1 MKWIVTIGFV
11 IGMGVITTAS
21 AAATLSS
28 FGVEEMEH
36 PEGLSLRQDSSR
48 RRAPF
53 FLFYSSRGH
62 YGGGLSGGK

>member
-1 MKWIVTIGFV
+1 MKWIITFGFL
-11 IGMGVITTAS
+11 IGMGALTTAS
-21 AAATLSS
+21 AAATFSA
-28 FGVEEMEH
+28 FGVDSMEH